1 MKPVKLWVLLFACAR
16 PATDAATLPQDLRP
30 LDGLGSL
37 VSFLMGVGMEH
48 PDFGHT
54 RARRLQA
61 EWSMSFALP

>member
-48 PDFGHT
+48 
-54 RARRLQA
+54 RV
-61 EWSMSFALP
+61 